1 LSVANYWRHALEIM
15 PARVGKAQRSGRAA
29 EHGRTKVLLES
40 SSPERGKRIGDGGWT
55 NAVNAMPSQHVALL
69 AYEILTLIA
78 PRARHPMSLVG
89 QPEKS
94 CH

>member
-1 LSVANYWRHALEIM
+1 LSVANYWRHALEVM
-15 PARVGKAQRSGRAA
+15 PAHVGKAQHSGRAA
-29 EHGRTKVLLES
+29 EQGRAKVLLES
-40 SSPERGKRIGDGGWT
+40 SSPERGKRIGDGWT